1 MNARFCSCLALSLV
15 IVPLTLSQTG
25 CVASGQRSIGA
36 SEDLQEAATVNFNLG
51 VSYFRQGN
59 YELARDKLEKSI
71 DQDPSLPAAHYTI
84 ALVYENLREYRLA
97 ETHYARAVKL
107 EPNNASAQ
115 NSYGV
120 FLCRRLQRPRDA
132 QKYFRAAADNPR
144 YATPEAALTN
154 AGVCLLQAPDVEAA
168 EAYFREALQRN
179 QRFPDALLQMT
190 ELSFA
195 NGKYLQARAFLER
208 SEAVV
213 PSAAWLLWLGYQI
226 ENELGDEPRAKGY
239 ALRLKDRFPTS
250 EEAQK
255 LVELERNE

>member
-1 MNARFCSCLALSLV
+1 MSARFCSFLLLSFVIGPLA
-15 IVPLTLSQTG
+15 ISQTG
-25 CVASGQRSIGA
+25 CVYTNQPSIGA
-36 SEDLQEAATVNFNLG
+36 SEDLQEAATANFNLG
-51 VSYFRQGN
+51 VGYFRQGKH
-59 YELARDKLEKSI
+59 ELAREKLEKSI
-71 DQDPSLPAAHYTI
+71 DQDPDLPAAHYTI
-84 ALVYENLREYRLA
+84 ALVYENLGEYRLA
-97 ETHYARAVKL
+97 EIHYARAVKL
-107 EPNNASAQ
+107 EPDNASAQ

-144 YATPEAALTN
+144 YPTPEAALTN
-154 AGVCLLQAPDVEAA
+154 AGVCLLQEPDPEAA
-168 EAYFREALQRN
+168 EAYFREGLQRN
-179 QRFPDALLQMT
+179 PRFPDALLQMT
-190 ELSFA
+190 ELSYA
-195 NGKYLQARAFLER
+195 NAEYLQARAFLER

-226 ENELGDEPRAKGY
+226 EAKLGDQRRAQGY